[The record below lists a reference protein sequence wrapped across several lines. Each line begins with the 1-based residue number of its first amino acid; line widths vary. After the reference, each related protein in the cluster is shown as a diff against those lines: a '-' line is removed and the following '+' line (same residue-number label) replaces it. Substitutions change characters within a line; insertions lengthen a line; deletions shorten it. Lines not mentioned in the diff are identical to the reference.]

1 MQLQKIKFSRFKG
14 SADEWSIEGRP
25 IDDRFGQWLEL
36 NNMNLITGRNASGKS
51 RTISAIRHIADLFS
65 GDVDLSRL
73 HALGYGTAEY
83 HLIFID
89 KENNQIEYF
98 LNFENGEIIQ
108 EQLTENREEKLNRTK
123 GKLWY
128 AEIKNYLDFEVDKD
142 ILAISKRDKKQHP
155 FFEKL
160 YLWGDRLN
168 FYRFGGQLGK
178 NALLKDI
185 NAVTLNDEKVDL
197 KNGDEVTGIFVKAKK
212 QFPESFVEAIIN
224 DMNSISYHLNSV
236 DVIPLKNFPIT
247 AYGLAAYELDLN
259 HETDQQEMSQGM
271 FRALSLLIQLNYAI
285 LTREPSC
292 ILIDD
297 IGEGLDFE
305 RSQHLIELILDKF
318 KDSSVQVI
326 MTTNDRV
333 VMNKVPLEYWQAIER
348 VPNKS
353 LFYNYQNARDIFD
366 DYRYSGLSNFDFL
379 KTGFYITG
387 FEREEEE

>member
-1 MQLQKIKFSRFKG
+1 MQLKQIKFSRFKG
-14 SADEWSIEGRP
+14 SASEWSVEGRP
-25 IDDRFGQWLEL
+25 INGQFGQWLEL
-36 NNMNLITGRNASGKS
+36 NNVNLITGRNASGKS
-51 RTISAIRHIADLFS
+51 RTIFAIRHIADLFS

-83 HLIFID
+83 QLTFNSD
-89 KENNQIEYF
+89 ENNLIEYF

-108 EQLTENREEKLNRTK
+108 EQLIENREEKLNRTK

-128 AEIKNYLDFEVDKD
+128 EGLGDYLDFEVDRD
-142 ILAISKRDKKQHP
+142 VLAISKRDKKQHP

-160 YLWGDRLN
+160 HSWGDRLN

-185 NAVTLNDEKVDL
+185 NAVTLSNEKVDL
-197 KNGDEVTGIFVKAKK
+197 KDGDEVTGIFVKAKK
-212 QFPESFVEAIIN
+212 QFPESFVAAIIK
-224 DMNSISYHLNSV
+224 DMNYIAYHLNSV
-236 DVIPLKNFPIT
+236 DVIPLKNFPVT
-247 AYGLAAYELDLN
+247 AYGLAAYEMDLN
-259 HETDQQEMSQGM
+259 HQTDQQEMSQGM

-305 RSQHLIELILDKF
+305 RSQYLIELILDKF
-318 KDSSVQVI
+318 KNSSVQVI

-333 VMNKVPLEYWQAIER
+333 VMNKIPLEYWQAIER

-366 DYRYSGLSNFDFL
+366 DYRHSGLSNFDFL

-387 FEREEEE
+387 FEGEEEE